1 MLGLRLNVAKHFAKR
16 IWEATK
22 NFITSDDEI
31 FHTSSGDIFNV
42 I

>member
-1 MLGLRLNVAKHFAKR
+1 MLKLGLTLAKRHTVR

-22 NFITSDDEI
+22 NFLTSTGDV
-31 FHTSSGDIFNV
+31 FHDSDGKIFNV

>member
-1 MLGLRLNVAKHFAKR
+1 MLKLGLTLAKRHTVR

-22 NFITSDDEI
+22 NFMTSGGEV
-31 FHTSSGDIFNV
+31 FHTSSGEIFNV

>member
-1 MLGLRLNVAKHFAKR
+1 MIRLGLALAKRHTVR

-22 NFITSDDEI
+22 NFITSNDEI

>member
-1 MLGLRLNVAKHFAKR
+1 MLKLGLALAKRHTVR

-22 NFITSDDEI
+22 NFITSDGKV

-42 I
+42 G